1 MKILLVHGV
10 GHCDANPDYYQDW
23 KQAIA
28 AQLQSAGMTQNPEFG
43 ELHYDDL
50 FDKYNHAT
58 TVYLKAVAELTA
70 AAAWHTIVD
79 PLAGIFRPTTR
90 GFGDDVRWRA
100 GMVAQICTEDGLRR
114 ELRNLVADAL
124 SQDNY
129 DLIAA
134 HSLGTLVTYDFLRND
149 PRGKTMAANL
159 QYMTFGS
166 QINNVFAR
174 SKMFPG
180 PIKLPNV
187 KFWFHLFNKNDPVL
201 TAPITLND
209 DKFLQVLTPSL
220 AGHDPI
226 GTQAQPGYL
235 NHPNTLELVWRTLA
249 TPSGA
254 REFQKSARVI
264 RKLKQKPQRRALL
277 IGINKYPNPADQLEG
292 CVNDTYLVSAML
304 QERGFQAED
313 LRMLLD
319 DRATAQAIR
328 ERLDWLLEDA
338 DDGAER
344 VLFYSGHGAQMPGY
358 NAQERVDHVDE
369 CLVPWD
375 FAWTKESAITDD
387 DFFARYRNLPF
398 NARFFAMFDCCHSGG
413 IHRDGGPRVRGLV
426 APDDIRHRLLEWNA
440 REQMWKQRPL
450 DPINQNFGGSKEE
463 REKFMGRNLATYRLG
478 RGMRGRQIT
487 RSTYHKLRPD
497 ERGPYLPIIIEACQE
512 DKLSY
517 EYRHGAISYGA
528 FTFSFVKDLRA
539 RRRSTFVE
547 AVNRAAA
554 TLKDMEFDQ
563 VPQILGPKAVV
574 NKPIPGRGT

>member
-1 MKILLVHGV
+1 
-10 GHCDANPDYYQDW
+10 
-23 KQAIA
+23 
-28 AQLQSAGMTQNPEFG
+28 
-43 ELHYDDL
+43 
-50 FDKYNHAT
+50 
-58 TVYLKAVAELTA
+58 
-70 AAAWHTIVD
+70 
-79 PLAGIFRPTTR
+79 
-90 GFGDDVRWRA
+90 
-100 GMVAQICTEDGLRR
+100 
-114 ELRNLVADAL
+114 
-124 SQDNY
+124 
-129 DLIAA
+129 
-134 HSLGTLVTYDFLRND
+134 
-149 PRGKTMAANL
+149 
-159 QYMTFGS
+159 
-166 QINNVFAR
+166 
-174 SKMFPG
+174 
-180 PIKLPNV
+180 
-187 KFWFHLFNKNDPVL
+187 
-201 TAPITLND
+201 
-209 DKFLQVLTPSL
+209 
-220 AGHDPI
+220 
-226 GTQAQPGYL
+226 
-235 NHPNTLELVWRTLA
+235 
-249 TPSGA
+249 
-254 REFQKSARVI
+254 
-264 RKLKQKPQRRALL
+264 
-277 IGINKYPNPADQLEG
+277 
-292 CVNDTYLVSAML
+292 VNDTYLVSAML

-563 VPQILGPKAVV
+563 VPQILGPKAMV